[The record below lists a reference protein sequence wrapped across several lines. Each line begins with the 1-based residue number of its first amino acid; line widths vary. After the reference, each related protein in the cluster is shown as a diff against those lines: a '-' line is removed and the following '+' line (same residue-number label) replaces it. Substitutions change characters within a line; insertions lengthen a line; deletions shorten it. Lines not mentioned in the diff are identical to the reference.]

1 MATPAQIRIMVD
13 ALVDRQQEW
22 NEALVLEKLGFNW
35 DEIGYGTPGVK
46 AVVFQ
51 QPYAVGVTNIDIR
64 IKVFDA
70 DGFDIGGVVSN
81 ITNTG
86 FDLTVDSACTF
97 NYIAFEPKVLV
108 PL

>member
-1 MATPAQIRIMVD
+1 MPTPAELKIMVD
-13 ALVDRQQEW
+13 DLVDRQQEW

-35 DEIGYGTPGVK
+35 DEISYGTAGVK
-46 AVVFQ
+46 AVVFA
-51 QPYAVGVTNIDIR
+51 QPYATGVTDIDIR

-70 DGFDIGGVVSN
+70 EGYDIGGSISN

-86 FDLTVDSACTF
+86 FDLTVGDACTF
-97 NYIAFEPKVLV
+97 NYISFEPKILI

>member
-1 MATPAQIRIMVD
+1 MATPVQLRAMVD
-13 ALVDRQQEW
+13 DLVNKQQEW

-35 DEIGYGTPGVK
+35 DEISYGTSGVK
-46 AVVFQ
+46 AVIFQ
-51 QPYAVGVTNIDIR
+51 QPYASGVTDIDIR

-70 DGFDIGGVVSN
+70 EGYDIGGSVSN

>member
-1 MATPAQIRIMVD
+1 MATPVQLRAMVD
-13 ALVDRQQEW
+13 DLVNKQQEW

-35 DEIGYGTPGVK
+35 DEISYGTSGVK
-46 AVVFQ
+46 AVIFQ
-51 QPYAVGVTNIDIR
+51 QPYASGVTDIDIR

-70 DGFDIGGVVSN
+70 YGYDIGGSISN
-81 ITNTG
+81 ISNTG